1 MSTHVVCHIRGVP
14 FDLNCSGRYPYNAVT
29 SRRCPVTTNQ
39 ALSTESGKEVVVTTD
54 VYPPSAGG
62 SMNPRPLGHQRAIGL
77 SILWAVITLGIY
89 QFVWTYRTQEETKQ
103 FSGNGVGGVL
113 GLVIFILIAPMTFFL
128 VPSEVRS
135 LYEHDGQVSP
145 VRGTTGLWLLLP
157 LAGPFVWFAK
167 VQGAL
172 NHYWSAK
179 GVPAA

>member
-1 MSTHVVCHIRGVP
+1 VP

-113 GLVIFILIAPMTFFL
+113 GLVIFILIAPVTFFL